1 MQKHVAKFHVGQ
13 LVSHLKYGYRGVIFD
28 IDPVFDGSD
37 EWYEFM
43 AKSNPPKDLPWYHV
57 LVDQQQHNTYV
68 AERHLTPDESRL
80 PVTHPLINSL
90 FREFSE
96 GTYRSNNRA
105 N

>member
-1 MQKHVAKFHVGQ
+1 MQKHIAKFHVGQ
-13 LVSHLKYGYRGVIFD
+13 LVSHLKFGYRGVIFD

-37 EWYEFM
+37 EWYELM
-43 AKSNPPKDLPWYHV
+43 A
-57 LVDQQQHNTYV
+57 YV
-68 AERHLTPDESRL
+68 AERHLTPDETRL

-96 GTYRSNNRA
+96 GTYRSNNQA